1 MDHSEATKQ
10 MAVERYLLD
19 ELLPQER
26 DDFEEH
32 MFDCTECAMDVRAA
46 DAFVE
51 GAKLQLPGFP
61 TAVPAPGLEGAA
73 EQAGKRRRGFF
84 HRIFVWQPAFAV
96 PVFASLLGLIAYQN
110 LATIPHLRDAA
121 APRVAPWSP
130 LHLGARAV
138 GPVVLQADRKQGAVI
153 LIQLPESATYP
164 SYALDFYDA
173 NARLVWSGTVTA
185 PGPESEGTLS
195 LVLPAANLHA
205 GSSTLAITGISPQG
219 VRTEVDRRVLDVHF
233 DQ

>member
-1 MDHSEATKQ
+1 MDHSEATKR

-19 ELLPQER
+19 ELVPQER
-26 DDFEEH
+26 DAFEEH
-32 MFDCTECAMDVRAA
+32 LFECTECAMDVRAA

-61 TAVPAPGLEGAA
+61 TAPPVPDLSVA
-73 EQAGKRRRGFF
+73 EQQAGKKRRGFF
-84 HRIFVWQPAFAV
+84 SRIFAWEPVFAVPAFA
-96 PVFASLLGLIAYQN
+96 ALLGLIAYQN
-110 LATIPHLRDAA
+110 VATIPQLREAA

-153 LIQLPESATYP
+153 LIRLPESVVYP
-164 SYALDFYDA
+164 SYVVDFYDG
-173 NARLVWSGTVTA
+173 NARLVWSGTVAA
-185 PGPESEGTLS
+185 PGPESEGMLS
-195 LVLPAANLHA
+195 LVLPAAHLHA